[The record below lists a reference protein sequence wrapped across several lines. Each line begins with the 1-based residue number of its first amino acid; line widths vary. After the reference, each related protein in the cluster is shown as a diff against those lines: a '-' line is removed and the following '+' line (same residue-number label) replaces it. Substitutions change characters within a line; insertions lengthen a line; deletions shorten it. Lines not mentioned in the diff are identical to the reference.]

1 MKLLIVTQVPHVQK
15 NGHYYSYAPYIDEM
29 NIWGQFVSHIT
40 VVAPCSKAEPT
51 AIDKEYQHPD
61 VKFTA
66 VPAINLLSILSVF
79 KVMVMLPLL
88 LWRIAK
94 SMNQA
99 DHIHLRC
106 PGNMGLLG
114 SIVQMAFP
122 SKPKT
127 AKYAGN
133 WDPTAKQPWS
143 YRLQKWILSNTFLT
157 RHMQVLVYGEWPGS
171 STNIKSFFTASYAA
185 AAAVDVEPKSPDDG
199 ISFIFVG
206 ALVKGKN
213 PLYAIKLVQEV
224 ARLGFAVQLKFYG
237 EGPERSN
244 LEHYI
249 DKNDLKGSVV
259 LYGNQNKATVQ
270 QAYQNSHFVILPSQ
284 SEGWPKA
291 LAEGMFWGCVPMGTA
306 VSCVPTMLD
315 HGQRGVLLELDA
327 DADSR
332 KIASLLKNEKQYFEL
347 QMRAMAWSRNYT
359 TDSFAKAIQ
368 GLLSTP
374 NDHRKNH
381 FSKALNSDEKVPIR
395 IMQLIDSLEAGGAE
409 RMAVSYANALS
420 KLTDYS
426 ALVVTRKEGPLQD
439 QLDAAV
445 PYFFLR
451 KKRSIDLKAVWRL
464 KGFVK
469 KNRIQVLQAHST
481 SFFTAVLLKYCL
493 PSLQIIWHDH
503 YGDSEFLK
511 QRPATV
517 LKYTAPFFSGVITV
531 NQKLKNWCESVLKVP
546 HVLYLPNFTIQE
558 KNTEL
563 KTKLLGLPGKR
574 ILCLANLRPQK
585 DQQLLLEVANKLR
598 YSHPEWTFHLVGK
611 DFEDEYAA
619 TIKKMHSDLK
629 LEKNV
634 FLYGSKT
641 DVAAII
647 QQVDIAILTSKSEGL
662 PVALLEYG
670 AHKKAVVVTNV
681 GEVQAVVQNGLNGL
695 VMPAQEVQLF
705 YDAIVQLI
713 ENSTLRDYLGQ
724 ALYDTV
730 QDQYAEKSVMTNYLN
745 WLKNILK

>member
-1 MKLLIVTQVPHVQK
+1 MKLLIITQIPHVVD
-15 NGHYYSYAPYIDEM
+15 NRRYYSYAPYIDEM
-29 NIWGQFVSHIT
+29 NIWGQFVSQIT
-40 VVAPCSKAEPT
+40 IVAPCSKAEPT
-51 AIDKEYQHPD
+51 AIDKEYEHSNI
-61 VKFTA
+61 KFTA

-94 SMNQA
+94 SMKQA

-133 WDPTAKQPWS
+133 WDPMAKQPWS
-143 YRLQKWILSNTFLT
+143 YLLQKRILSNTFLT
-157 RHMQVLVYGEWPGS
+157 PNMQVLVYGEWPGS
-171 STNIKSFFTASYAA
+171 STNIKSFFTATYTGQEATTTIA
-185 AAAVDVEPKSPDDG
+185 PRAIG
-199 ISFIFVG
+199 ITNLVYVG

-213 PLYAIKLVQEV
+213 PLYA
-224 ARLGFAVQLKFYG
+224 VQLVEALVRQGFVLQLAMYG

-249 DKNDLKGSVV
+249 DKNDLKGSIV

-291 LAEGMFWGCVPMGTA
+291 LAEGMFWGCVPLGTA

-315 HGQRGVLLELDA
+315 HGQRGVLLELDT
-327 DADSR
+327 DADSKKMAR
-332 KIASLLKNEKQYFEL
+332 LLKNEKQYHEL
-347 QMRAMAWSRNYT
+347 QMRAMEWSRKYT
-359 TDSFAKAIQ
+359 TDAFAKAIQ
-368 GLLSTP
+368 VLLSSTNNQRI
-374 NDHRKNH
+374 NDL
-381 FSKALNSDEKVPIR
+381 SKALNSDEKAPIR

-420 KLTDYS
+420 KLTDCS

-451 KKRSIDLKAVWRL
+451 KKRSIDLKALWRL
-464 KGFVK
+464 RGFVK

-481 SFFTAVLLKYCL
+481 SFFTAVLLKCISPY
-493 PSLQIIWHDH
+493 LQIVWHDH
-503 YGDSEFLK
+503 YGDSEYLT

-517 LKYTAPFFSGVITV
+517 LKWTAPFFSGVITV

-546 HVLYLPNFTIQE
+546 HVLYLPNFTAQK

-563 KTKLLGLPGKR
+563 KTNLLGLPGKR

-585 DQQLLLEVANKLR
+585 DQHLLLEVANKLR
-598 YSHPEWTFHLVGK
+598 CSHPEWTFHLVGK

-619 TIKKMHSDLK
+619 TIKKRHSDLK

-662 PVALLEYG
+662 PVALLEYA

-681 GEVQAVVQNGLNGL
+681 GEVQAVVQNDLNGL
-695 VMPAQEVQLF
+695 IVPAQEVQLF

-713 ENSTLRDYLGQ
+713 ENSALRNDLGQ

-730 QDQYAEKSVMTNYLN
+730 QDHYSEIRVMTNYLN

>member
-1 MKLLIVTQVPHVQK
+1 MKFLIITQVPHVQK

-29 NIWGQFVSHIT
+29 NIWGQFVSQIT
-40 VVAPCSKAEPT
+40 VVAPCLKAEPN
-51 AIDKEYQHPD
+51 AIDKEYEHPE

-79 KVMVMLPLL
+79 KVIVMLPLL

-114 SIVQMAFP
+114 SLVQIAFP
-122 SKPKT
+122 SKSKT

-133 WDPTAKQPWS
+133 WDPMAKQPWS

-157 RHMQVLVYGEWPGS
+157 RNMQVLVYGEWPGS
-171 STNIKSFFTASYAA
+171 STNIKPFFTASYSAA
-185 AAAVDVEPKSPDDG
+185 EAVNVKPKTPKDC

-213 PLYAIKLVQEV
+213 PLYAVKLIQNL
-224 ARLGFAVQLKFYG
+224 ARLGFVVQLKFYG
-237 EGPERSN
+237 EGLERSN
-244 LEHYI
+244 LEQYI
-249 DKNDLKGSVV
+249 DKNDLKESVI

-291 LAEGMFWGCVPMGTA
+291 LAEGMFWGCVPIGTA

-315 HGQRGVLLELDA
+315 HGQRGILLDLDT

-332 KIASLLKNEKQYFEL
+332 IIASLLKNEKQYHEL
-347 QMRAMAWSRNYT
+347 QMSAMAWSRNYT

-368 GLLSTP
+368 LLLSTT
-374 NDHRKNH
+374 NDQRANH
-381 FSKALNSDEKVPIR
+381 FSKALNDEEKVPIR

-420 KLTDYS
+420 KLADYS

-469 KNRIQVLQAHST
+469 KNGIQVVQAHST
-481 SFFTAVLLKYCL
+481 SFFTAVLLKCCL
-493 PSLQIIWHDH
+493 PALQIVWHDH

-517 LKYTAPFFSGVITV
+517 LRCTAPFFSGVVTV
-531 NQKLKNWCESVLKVP
+531 NQKLKNWCERVLKVP
-546 HVLYLPNFTIQE
+546 YVLYLPNFTAQE

-611 DFEDEYAA
+611 DFEDEYSA

-695 VMPAQEVQLF
+695 VVPAQEVHLF
-705 YDAIVQLI
+705 YDAIVQLV
-713 ENSTLRDYLGQ
+713 ENSTIRDNLGQ

-730 QDQYAEKSVMTNYLN
+730 QDHYSEIRVMTNYLN